1 MTILLKRRRM
11 KQVSIYVENQPGRL
25 AEVTKALADAGVDI
39 QALSIADT
47 DTFGILRLIVNDP
60 ELAERTVI
68 NAGFSAKVTE
78 VVAMA
83 VEDRPGGL
91 SDVLT
96 MLSKEGVDVGYMY
109 AFIGKKEGLADVIL
123 RVKDNRKAKE
133 ILSAHGVKLL
143 D

>member
-1 MTILLKRRRM
+1 M

-47 DTFGILRLIVNDP
+47 DTFEILRLIVNDP

-78 VVAMA
+78 VVAVA

-123 RVKDNRKAKE
+123 RIKDNRKAKE

>member
-1 MTILLKRRRM
+1 M

-78 VVAMA
+78 VVAVA
-83 VEDRPGGL
+83 VEDRPGGH

-109 AFIGKKEGLADVIL
+109 AFIGK
-123 RVKDNRKAKE
+123 
-133 ILSAHGVKLL
+133 
-143 D
+143 

>member
-1 MTILLKRRRM
+1 M

-47 DTFGILRLIVNDP
+47 DTLGILRLIVNDP

-78 VVAMA
+78 VVAVA

>member
-1 MTILLKRRRM
+1 M
-11 KQVSIYVENQPGRL
+11 KQVYIYVENQPGRL

-78 VVAMA
+78 VVAVA

>member
-1 MTILLKRRRM
+1 M

-78 VVAMA
+78 VVAVA

-123 RVKDNRKAKE
+123 RIKDNRKAKE

>member
-1 MTILLKRRRM
+1 M

-78 VVAMA
+78 VVAVA

-96 MLSKEGVDVGYMY
+96 MLSKEGVDMGYMY
-109 AFIGKKEGLADVIL
+109 AFIGKKEGFADVIL

>member
-1 MTILLKRRRM
+1 M

-78 VVAMA
+78 VVAVA

-123 RVKDNRKAKE
+123 RVKDNCKAKE

>member
-1 MTILLKRRRM
+1 M

-78 VVAMA
+78 VVAVA

-109 AFIGKKEGLADVIL
+109 AFIGKKEGFADVIL

>member
-1 MTILLKRRRM
+1 M

-78 VVAMA
+78 VVAVA

>member
-1 MTILLKRRRM
+1 M

-25 AEVTKALADAGVDI
+25 AEVTKALADAGVDL

-78 VVAMA
+78 VVAVA

-109 AFIGKKEGLADVIL
+109 AFIGKKEGFADVIL

>member
-1 MTILLKRRRM
+1 M

-60 ELAERTVI
+60 ELAKNTVI
-68 NAGFSAKVTE
+68 DAGFSAKVTE
-78 VVAMA
+78 VVAVA

-123 RVKDNRKAKE
+123 RVKDNCKAKE

>member
-1 MTILLKRRRM
+1 M

-60 ELAERTVI
+60 ELAKNTVI
-68 NAGFSAKVTE
+68 DAGFSAKVTE
-78 VVAMA
+78 VVAVA
-83 VEDRPGGL
+83 VEDHPGGL

-123 RVKDNRKAKE
+123 RVKDNCKAKE